1 MKITNN
7 RNLEKNVQLMNE
19 YQQYVVNRLNAL
31 SRDLNGIL
39 ESKTYDEHLNI
50 ELETELNELIQDI
63 KKAFPDKER
72 IQNYPQVVISG
83 KAEAISGTTRYLL
96 AQVRKLMD
104 NFNSTLV
111 VDEIT
116 SPQNNIFNLTQS
128 QNVTQNNLQVFE
140 NMISNINK
148 FDIDIEVKKEILDLT
163 KKFKEESEKENANSG
178 KLKEIFN
185 SIINKSKEAAAM
197 LSYWATITGAIN
209 LLLG

>member
-1 MKITNN
+1 
-7 RNLEKNVQLMNE
+7 MNE